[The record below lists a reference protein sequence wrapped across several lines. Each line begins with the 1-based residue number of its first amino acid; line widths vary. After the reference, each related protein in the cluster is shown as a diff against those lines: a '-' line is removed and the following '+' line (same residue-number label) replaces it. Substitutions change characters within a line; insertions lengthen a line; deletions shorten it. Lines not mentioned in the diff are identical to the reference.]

1 MSKDGINQN
10 SLKVRLK
17 DLFPIR
23 GGNMFFLTKMVLV
36 AVLLSGLISISSYTS
51 FANATTNAT
60 TNDTNKIITGDT
72 EELRM
77 FQRSGTYDATVR
89 CWHGYQSNARHI

>member
-23 GGNMFFLTKMVLV
+23 EGNMLFLTKMVLV

-72 EELRM
+72 EKYRIFEGQEPTM
-77 FQRSGTYDATVR
+77 QPSDAG
-89 CWHGYQSNARHI
+89 HGYQSNARHI

>member
-23 GGNMFFLTKMVLV
+23 GGNMLFLTKMVLV
-36 AVLLSGLISISSYTS
+36 AVLMSGLISISSYTS

-60 TNDTNKIITGDT
+60 TSDTNKIITGDT
-72 EELRM
+72 EELRK
-77 FQRSGTYDATVR
+77 FQRSGTHDATIR
-89 CWHGYQSNARHI
+89 YRHGYQSNARHI